1 MPDFLLEVFSEEV
14 PAALQEKG
22 VNQLEKFLINE
33 LNQKSLS
40 HSRVLTM
47 STPRRLVVIIK
58 DIDSIQKDT
67 VEERKGP
74 SINSSKKSI
83 DGFLKSVNLSF
94 EDVEKRE
101 TSKGIFLFAK
111 ITRKGEYTTK
121 ILSEIIPIALG
132 KISWPKSM
140 RWGENQIRWIR
151 PIKSILCLFDD
162 KKIEFRFGHIVSN
175 NITYGH
181 KFHSPGLIEVDNS
194 KGYLKSLHS
203 AKVMLDV
210 KDRIKVIEEK
220 SKNLALNNGLDIVED
235 VNLIKENACL
245 VEWPEVFLGAIDKDL
260 MNLPEEILYS
270 SIKIHQ
276 RYIALKEKDGTLAPF
291 FIIVSN
297 TIPKDHGKSIIAGNQ
312 RVLRARLS
320 DALFFYSR
328 DCEKKIEENAKL
340 LSNVVFQSQLGMM
353 DKKVD
358 RLADLSE
365 SIIKYFDV
373 SLIDEAKQAAKLCKA
388 DLVTEIVSEFPN
400 LQGIMGSYYAK
411 KDGFSEN
418 IVLAIR
424 QHYSPS
430 GPNDQCPKE
439 PVSIAI
445 ALADK
450 LDTLVGFWIINK
462 KPTSSSD
469 PYGLRRSAL
478 GIVRI
483 ILENEID
490 LSINELLERSV
501 NLYVSQ
507 GLHADSDK
515 IVESARN
522 FIFDRLKIFIKSQGI
537 SHDLITASLKIE
549 FDDKLLRFL
558 NRIISLKSFLSQD
571 IGIDLL
577 KAYRRANNIVSIE
590 LKKNS
595 FVNKGEPSKDLFL
608 LNEEHELNDCLQEI
622 NGEILVRVKSGEF
635 SEAME
640 NLSLLSKPIDNFF
653 ESVKVN
659 TEDATLREN
668 RLKLLSKI
676 TATFNM
682 VADFSQ
688 IES

>member
-22 VNQLEKFLINE
+22 INQLEKFLINE
-33 LNQKSLS
+33 LNQKSLT
-40 HSRVLTM
+40 HSKVLTM

-58 DIDSIQKDT
+58 GIDSIQKDT
-67 VEERKGP
+67 FEERKGP
-74 SINSSKKSI
+74 RIDSSKQSI
-83 DGFLKSVNLSF
+83 DGFLKSVNLKL
-94 EDVEKRE
+94 ENVEKRD
-101 TSKGIFLFAK
+101 TSKGVFLFAN
-111 ITRKGEYTTK
+111 ITRKGEPATK
-121 ILSEIIPIALG
+121 ILSEIIPIVLG
-132 KISWPKSM
+132 KVSWPKSM
-140 RWGENQIRWIR
+140 RWGGNQIRWIR
-151 PIKSILCLFDD
+151 PIKSILCLFDNE
-162 KKIEFRFGHIVSN
+162 KIEFKFGHIVSS

-181 KFHSPGLIEVDNS
+181 QFHSPEPIEVGDF
-194 KGYLKSLHS
+194 KAYLKNLLS

-210 KDRIKVIEEK
+210 NDRIKVIEEK
-220 SKNLALNNGLDIVED
+220 SKNFALKHGLDIVED
-235 VNLIKENACL
+235 TNLIKENACL
-245 VEWPEVFLGAIDKDL
+245 VEWPEVFLGNIDQDL
-260 MNLPEEILYS
+260 MSLPEEILYS

-297 TIPKDHGKSIIAGNQ
+297 TVPNDRGKSIISGNQ

-328 DCEKKIEENAKL
+328 DCEKKIEENASL

-358 RLADLSE
+358 RLVHLSE
-365 SIIKYFDV
+365 SIVKYFDA

-388 DLVTEIVSEFPN
+388 DLVTEVVSEFPN

-418 IVLAIR
+418 IVSAIR

-430 GPNDQCPKE
+430 GPNDHCPKE

-483 ILENEID
+483 ILENELD
-490 LSINELLERSV
+490 LGINELLEKSV
-501 NLYVSQ
+501 SLYQ
-507 GLHADSDK
+507 NQDLQADSSK
-515 IVESARN
+515 IIEDTRN
-522 FIFDRLKIFIKSQGI
+522 FIFDRLRIFIKSQGI
-537 SHDLITASLKIE
+537 SHDLISASLKLNL
-549 FDDKLLRFL
+549 DDKLLRFL

-571 IGIDLL
+571 VGIDLL

-595 FVNKGEPSKDLFL
+595 FVNKGDPSKDLFL
-608 LNEEHELNDCLQEI
+608 LNEEHELNDCLQEVKGDILI
-622 NGEILVRVKSGEF
+622 NVQSGEF

-640 NLSLLSKPIDNFF
+640 SLSLLSKPIDNFF

-659 TEDATLREN
+659 TEDGTVREN